1 MLTIVTFTNLLL
13 HARLLLLFNKLYCIV
28 DLVCNVNL
36 APENRP
42 IQFNLRDH
50 NEWNRIRGLPPVA
63 RLQTPSENQA
73 RGLQCVNDNLFIIMQ
88 ESQPSHRLCGSA
100 HHVNPLESRGNYSAT
115 SNNTKLVHWP
125 LIGGLLHLVQR
136 ERDWTGGRPGPSSLY
151 S

>member
-1 MLTIVTFTNLLL
+1 M
-13 HARLLLLFNKLYCIV
+13 
-28 DLVCNVNL
+28 
-36 APENRP
+36 
-42 IQFNLRDH
+42 
-50 NEWNRIRGLPPVA
+50 A

-136 ERDWTGGRPGPSSLY
+136 ERDWTGGAPRPILAVLIVRENVCDKTKKR
-151 S
+151 